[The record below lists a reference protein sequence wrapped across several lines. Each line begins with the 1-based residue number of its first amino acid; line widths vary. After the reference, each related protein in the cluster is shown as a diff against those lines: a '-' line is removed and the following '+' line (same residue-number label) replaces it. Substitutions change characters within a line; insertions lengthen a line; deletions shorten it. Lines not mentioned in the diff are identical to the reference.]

1 MADRAAYQQWLESA
15 EKVKSIATSD
25 SLKLWE
31 KAHRVNEAYA
41 GLALEGL
48 RSKHRHK
55 VLAGFGKVNAVFAG
69 YTLNSFDD
77 YEKITEGDLKEIIRI
92 VSSLAPPKLN

>member
-15 EKVKSIATSD
+15 EKVKSIAASD

-55 VLAGFGKVNAVFAG
+55 LLAGFGKVNAVFAG

-77 YEKITEGDLKEIIRI
+77 YEKIDDRDLREIIKI
-92 VSSLAPPKLN
+92 VSSLAPPRLK

>member
-1 MADRAAYQQWLESA
+1 MADKTAYQQWLESA
-15 EKVKSIATSD
+15 EKAKSIAAD
-25 SLKLWE
+25 GSLELWQ
-31 KAHRVNEAYA
+31 KAHRVNQAYA

-55 VLAGFGKVNAVFAG
+55 ILAGFGKVNAVFAG

-77 YEKITEGDLKEIIRI
+77 YKNINDSDLREIIAI
-92 VSSLAPPKLN
+92 VSSLAPPRSK

>member
-15 EKVKSIATSD
+15 EKAKSIAAND
-25 SLKLWE
+25 SLELWE
-31 KAHRVNEAYA
+31 KAHKVNEAYA

-55 VLAGFGKVNAVFAG
+55 ILAGFGKVNAVFAG

-77 YEKITEGDLKEIIRI
+77 YEKINESDLREIIKI
-92 VSSLAPPKLN
+92 VSSLAPPGSK

>member
-1 MADRAAYQQWLESA
+1 MVDRAAYQQWLVSA
-15 EKVKSIATSD
+15 EKVKSIAAND
-25 SLKLWE
+25 SLELWQ

-55 VLAGFGKVNAVFAG
+55 LLAGFGKVNAVFTG
-69 YTLNSFDD
+69 YTLNSFND
-77 YEKITEGDLKEIIRI
+77 YEKISDSDLREIIKI
-92 VSSLAPPKLN
+92 VSSLTPPRLK

>member
-1 MADRAAYQQWLESA
+1 MADKAAYRQWQESA

-25 SLKLWE
+25 TLELWQ
-31 KAHRVNEAYA
+31 KAHKVNQAYA

-55 VLAGFGKVNAVFAG
+55 ILDGFGRVNAVFAG

-77 YEKITEGDLKEIIRI
+77 YQTIQESDLREIIKI
-92 VSSLAPPKLN
+92 VVSLAPPRSY

>member
-15 EKVKSIATSD
+15 EKAKSIAAND
-25 SLKLWE
+25 SLELWE
-31 KAHRVNEAYA
+31 RAHGVNQAYA

-55 VLAGFGKVNAVFAG
+55 ILAGFGKVNAVFAG

-77 YEKITEGDLKEIIRI
+77 YEKINESDLREIIKI
-92 VSSLAPPKLN
+92 VSSLAPPGSK

>member
-1 MADRAAYQQWLESA
+1 MADKAAYQQWLESA
-15 EKVKSIATSD
+15 ERVQSIATD
-25 SLKLWE
+25 NSLELWQ

-55 VLAGFGKVNAVFAG
+55 LLAAFGKVNAVFAR
-69 YTLNSFDD
+69 YTLNSFDE
-77 YEKITEGDLKEIIRI
+77 YEKITESDLKEIIEI
-92 VSSLAPPKLN
+92 VSSLAPPRLK

>member
-15 EKVKSIATSD
+15 EKVKSIAASD

-77 YEKITEGDLKEIIRI
+77 YEKITESDLKEIIRI
-92 VSSLAPPKLN
+92 VSSLAPPKLK